1 MQPKLSRHYK
11 AAGLAIIKQF
21 GDLAGSVAK
30 RRFGVNDSNGL
41 NPGQGGS
48 SWR

>member
-1 MQPKLSRHYK
+1 M
-11 AAGLAIIKQF
+11 IKQF

-41 NPGQGGS
+41 IPGHGGVS
-48 SWR
+48 PWR